1 MAVLIRT
8 WLGLAVLGAGMVHLG
23 VAATAPP
30 ALLAIFTLFG
40 LGELA
45 WGVAALAGRTLPLP
59 RLGLVI
65 VLLPPVTWIT
75 VALVSGAMAHGEAG
89 GPIAGSVVGTV
100 LGPGHGAVHVASGMS
115 LLPGLPLLLASVLD
129 LIPAIVIAVRLR
141 RGPMA
146 PEGVDGTPSA
156 LPYLL
161 GVVAGGGL
169 VAAVTSTALG
179 GTELGALG
187 MQGMGH

>member
-40 LGELA
+40 LVELA

-75 VALVSGAMAHGEAG
+75 VAVASGAMAHGAAG
-89 GPIAGSVVGTV
+89 GPLAGAAVGSA
-100 LGPGHGAVHVASGMS
+100 HGAVHAASGMS
-115 LLPGLPLLLASVLD
+115 PLPGLPLLLASVLD
-129 LIPAIVIAVRLR
+129 LVPAAVIAVRLR
-141 RGPMA
+141 RGPLQ
-146 PEGVDGTPSA
+146 PDGDGGMPGA